1 MPDGNLHAPVGKQ
14 PGELGEQGS
23 LRLRPGQIPA
33 VGGGEVA
40 EKPLGIKPGQP
51 GNPGAEVGVVRGDLK
66 ADTAHAGVHREV
78 EPGGFPPAGR
88 PPDKRLR
95 IREAEDGGADFL
107 RNRRGKGGRGC
118 IAQNQNG
125 RADSGLPQFQ
135 RLQHGGNAEKRALIP
150 QQPRNFHSAV
160 AVGIRFNHGHH
171 IHAGLFAD
179 RMDIG
184 QKWHRDQ
191 FGT

>member
-1 MPDGNLHAPVGKQ
+1 M
-14 PGELGEQGS
+14 
-23 LRLRPGQIPA
+23 
-33 VGGGEVA
+33 
-40 EKPLGIKPGQP
+40 
-51 GNPGAEVGVVRGDLK
+51 RGDLK

-78 EPGGFPPAGR
+78 EPGGFPL
-88 PPDKRLR
+88 PDGLPGQRLR

-107 RNRRGKGGRGC
+107 RDRRGKGGRGC

-135 RLQHGGNAEKRALIP
+135 CLQYGGNAEKRALIP
-150 QQPRNFHSAV
+150 QQSRNFHSTV

-179 RMDIG
+179 RVDIG
-184 QKWHRDQ
+184 QNGIEINSDI
-191 FGT
+191 GTVKVQA